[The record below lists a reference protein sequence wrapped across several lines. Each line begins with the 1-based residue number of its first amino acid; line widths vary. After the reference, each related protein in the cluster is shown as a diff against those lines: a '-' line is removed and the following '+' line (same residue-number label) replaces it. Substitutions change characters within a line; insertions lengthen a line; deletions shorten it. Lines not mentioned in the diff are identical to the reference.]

1 MTSQITDNVVFLQ
14 FKRFLKENA
23 EKETHKV
30 NKREAKEEDFEKE
43 MQELFV
49 QFLKEKYP
57 VMRSSPHQ
65 MVAMMTSPDPEQTLN
80 LHTNINP
87 PDPSDDPC
95 AENEEGSDERED
107 TDSNET
113 QRRKREVDGGAD
125 ECENC
130 VAKDNLALTFDKWG
144 PVFEITF
151 DMKIIKVPDDWHNL
165 YHWTTGRDSTRYPA
179 IFIMSNF
186 GDISGTFLEL
196 NLSPD
201 HHWFKLNLNQWYNL
215 KLKKGIEQ
223 FEFRLDD
230 KLLWN
235 VSNRQTQL
243 HNWKLYKSNPWYKSG

>member
-23 EKETHKV
+23 EKETHQV

-57 VMRSSPHQ
+57 GMRSSPHQ

-95 AENEEGSDERED
+95 AENEEGSDEKED
-107 TDSNET
+107 TDEK

-125 ECENC
+125 ECE
-130 VAKDNLALTFDKWG
+130 KIG
-144 PVFEITF
+144 PKTACI
-151 DMKIIKVPDDWHNL
+151 L
-165 YHWTTGRDSTRYPA
+165 Y
-179 IFIMSNF
+179 
-186 GDISGTFLEL
+186 
-196 NLSPD
+196 
-201 HHWFKLNLNQWYNL
+201 Q
-215 KLKKGIEQ
+215 
-223 FEFRLDD
+223 
-230 KLLWN
+230 
-235 VSNRQTQL
+235 
-243 HNWKLYKSNPWYKSG
+243 